1 MGMTHSTSG
10 KRGFDLYKNSTSCII
25 DRETLIKILKREDI
39 LRFSDEVQQQYT
51 MAGENL
57 KQIESVTA
65 DLQKKALAEF
75 GFTDPEALIALHNV
89 RFYYQ
94 NDPEINQL
102 TVYMRKDRC
111 IAGKLYNGCNAPNT
125 TLFSLN
131 GKKTT
136 LFDYKNSIDPLSE
149 RSLVICAGSIS

>member
-1 MGMTHSTSG
+1 LIFQYLRISFHTQPIRNLGP
-10 KRGFDLYKNSTSCII
+10 CII
-25 DRETLIKILKREDI
+25 DRKTFIDILKREDI

-131 GKKTT
+131 GEKTT

>member
-1 MGMTHSTSG
+1 MTHSTSG

-131 GKKTT
+131 GEKTT

>member
-1 MGMTHSTSG
+1 MTHSTSG

-25 DRETLIKILKREDI
+25 DRVTLIKILKREDI

-131 GKKTT
+131 GEKTT